1 MRRIIYKRAGL
12 TGLCI
17 LLLLTSCCVISP
29 VPADTST
36 PGNSTS
42 NVSSADSQATS
53 ITASGYTTMS
63 ASGDSSDASADLST
77 GVSSE
82 IPQDSNET
90 KETGPTSAQ
99 EIPARSQYSLNLT
112 LDTDSHTI
120 GGSETVIV
128 YNDSEDTW
136 NKLCFRDYPS
146 LFAPGG
152 GSGYDSNGAVSEIS
166 SAKDITNGFDLEIT
180 RDEKDVSIVYMD
192 LFIPLNPGESRKIE
206 FEFTAYVPNLNSR
219 YGFQDGVYNLANFY
233 PVLAVYENGGWSTEP
248 YFLWGECFYS
258 KVSDYKVTLSVPL
271 GITVISSG
279 LSHIDTISG
288 GREVWEIAAEKVR
301 DFAVVAGTGFAVTST
316 QADGVTINCYYRD
329 GDLEWGKAALEAGA
343 AATGIFDLT
352 FGEYPYSELDIV
364 ETYLDAG
371 GMEYPN
377 IVMISNTIGSYSGK
391 SSYLRIVVVHEVAH
405 QWFYGLVGDNQYTEA
420 WLDESFASYSE
431 LVYKETFTDEQ
442 AINQEVDSLEESLM
456 SEGIP
461 ETADAFFINRAYN
474 EFENDNAYTYT
485 VYMRGEVF
493 LFRLRV
499 AMGTY
504 AFNMAMKEYVAE
516 YSFMVAT
523 TDDFEAVITKYA
535 GGNPEVTALLAKYLR
550 QE

>member
-63 ASGDSSDASADLST
+63 ASGDSSDASADLSA

-82 IPQDSNET
+82 ITHDSKET
-90 KETGPTSAQ
+90 KETGPTSTKV
-99 EIPARSQYSLNLT
+99 IPARSQYGMNLT

-120 GGSETVIV
+120 GGTETVIA

-146 LFAPGG
+146 LFTPGG

-166 SAKDITNGFDLEIT
+166 NAKDLTNGFDLEIT
-180 RDEKDVSIVYMD
+180 RDEEDVSVVYMG
-192 LFIPLNPGESRKIE
+192 LSIPLKPGESRKIE
-206 FEFTAYVPNLNSR
+206 FNFTAYVPQLGSR

-258 KVSDYKVTLSVPL
+258 KVSDYKATLSVPL

-288 GREVWEIAAEKVR
+288 GRAVWEISAEKVR

-329 GDLEWGKAALEAGA
+329 GDIGWGAAALEAGA
-343 AATGIFDLT
+343 AATGIFDGT
-352 FGEYPYSELDIV
+352 FGKYPYPELDIV

-431 LVYKETFTDEQ
+431 LVYKETFADEQ
-442 AINQEVDSLEESLM
+442 AINQEVDSLEESLKP
-456 SEGIP
+456 EGIP
-461 ETADAFFINRAYN
+461 DTADAFYINRAYN

-493 LFRLRV
+493 LFRLRE

-516 YSFMVAT
+516 YSFKVAT

-535 GGNPEVTALLAKYLR
+535 GENPEVTELLAKYLR

>member
-152 GSGYDSNGAVSEIS
+152 GSGYD
-166 SAKDITNGFDLEIT
+166 
-180 RDEKDVSIVYMD
+180 
-192 LFIPLNPGESRKIE
+192 
-206 FEFTAYVPNLNSR
+206 
-219 YGFQDGVYNLANFY
+219 
-233 PVLAVYENGGWSTEP
+233 
-248 YFLWGECFYS
+248 
-258 KVSDYKVTLSVPL
+258 
-271 GITVISSG
+271 
-279 LSHIDTISG
+279 
-288 GREVWEIAAEKVR
+288 
-301 DFAVVAGTGFAVTST
+301 
-316 QADGVTINCYYRD
+316 
-329 GDLEWGKAALEAGA
+329 
-343 AATGIFDLT
+343 
-352 FGEYPYSELDIV
+352 
-364 ETYLDAG
+364 
-371 GMEYPN
+371 
-377 IVMISNTIGSYSGK
+377 
-391 SSYLRIVVVHEVAH
+391 
-405 QWFYGLVGDNQYTEA
+405 
-420 WLDESFASYSE
+420 
-431 LVYKETFTDEQ
+431 
-442 AINQEVDSLEESLM
+442 
-456 SEGIP
+456 
-461 ETADAFFINRAYN
+461 
-474 EFENDNAYTYT
+474 
-485 VYMRGEVF
+485 
-493 LFRLRV
+493 
-499 AMGTY
+499 
-504 AFNMAMKEYVAE
+504 
-516 YSFMVAT
+516 
-523 TDDFEAVITKYA
+523 
-535 GGNPEVTALLAKYLR
+535 
-550 QE
+550 